1 MIDWLQSSIPKEAD
15 LLQFSFLLKHF
26 TKHNHT
32 VDDYVRPDRSLHSIL
47 FLTYIIMDYC
57 YYFIVLLK
65 QVGFFLTKA
74 VAALHMSFY
83 TSVYKSEHVFRISTW
98 VTLISKTLNLDHYLI
113 SEVQRFNL
121 LRGRC

>member
-1 MIDWLQSSIPKEAD
+1 
-15 LLQFSFLLKHF
+15 
-26 TKHNHT
+26 
-32 VDDYVRPDRSLHSIL
+32 
-47 FLTYIIMDYC
+47 MDYC

-65 QVGFFLTKA
+65 PVGFFLTKA